1 MHVKLSRTA
10 TLFSPCEKSRTRK
23 IFRTLANSFDA
34 LQYTHTPSRCVWVKI
49 LNYIQRKSANSWCSQ
64 NNCTATKMQNHSFSF
79 QFLWDSTFGS
89 YTFWSKSKCSLLIF
103 SVLDVKSNQ
112 PTYYTFSKHSTRCKC
127 KPAIH
132 WITSNG
138 FNMSKNEKEQ
148 TKKKQQ
154 ANEQTNRWH
163 SNRS

>member
-1 MHVKLSRTA
+1 
-10 TLFSPCEKSRTRK
+10 
-23 IFRTLANSFDA
+23 
-34 LQYTHTPSRCVWVKI
+34 
-49 LNYIQRKSANSWCSQ
+49 
-64 NNCTATKMQNHSFSF
+64 MQNHSFSF

-148 TKKKQQ
+148 TKKKT
-154 ANEQTNRWH
+154 ASERTNKPMAFQSELIYIFHLLFHIPCISIILQNCMLYALVKFTYVIREY
-163 SNRS
+163 SSYIVLQRI